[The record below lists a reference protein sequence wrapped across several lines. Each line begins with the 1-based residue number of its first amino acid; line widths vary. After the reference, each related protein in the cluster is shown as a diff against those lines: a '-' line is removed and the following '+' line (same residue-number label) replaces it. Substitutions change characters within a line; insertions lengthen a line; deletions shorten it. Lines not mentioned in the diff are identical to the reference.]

1 MDNEKDKMY
10 IPDIEGVVQPER
22 FGKNLFDY
30 NSDEAKDKDTLEK
43 RMSDAKKKNEENRK
57 KEIEI
62 EKENNIREEREETER
77 MR

>member
-30 NSDEAKDKDTLEK
+30 NSDEAKDLSLIHISEPT
-43 RMSDAKKKNEENRK
+43 RRPG
-57 KEIEI
+57 
-62 EKENNIREEREETER
+62 
-77 MR
+77 